1 MGHPSVIIA
10 APSSGTGKTTVT
22 LGMIR
27 AFRDRGVNISS
38 AKIGPD
44 YIDPRFHEMAGNRRC
59 INLDSWSMRE
69 RLFENLV
76 LECQKNSDLFI
87 IEGVMGLFDGAAE
100 QGAFGNGSTASVAKK
115 LQTPVIL
122 VVDAKSQAQ
131 SVAALV
137 KGFRDHD
144 PNLNLA
150 GIILNRVGSDRHAQ
164 LIKKTLDEENI
175 FIFGFIPRCKEL
187 ELASRYLG
195 LVQALELKDVEKHIA
210 GIAKI
215 IDNCIDM
222 DAVRK
227 VATSHTMTRQTSSSG
242 IKPLGQHIS
251 IASDAAFSFIYPHI
265 IESWR
270 ENGAEIA
277 TFSPLKDENPNPN
290 SDAVYLPGGY
300 PELYADQLAH
310 NRNFFNSL
318 RVSASQNKFIFGEC
332 GGYMVLGDYLI
343 DQSGNR
349 HEMLGLLPLTT
360 SFENK
365 KLSLGYR
372 TATTVCKTA
381 LGPIGTRFRCH
392 EFHYAS
398 IVSSEGENL
407 FEVEDA
413 DQTQLEPVGS
423 KNKSVSG
430 SFMHL
435 IDYR

>member
-1 MGHPSVIIA
+1 
-10 APSSGTGKTTVT
+10 
-22 LGMIR
+22 
-27 AFRDRGVNISS
+27 
-38 AKIGPD
+38 
-44 YIDPRFHEMAGNRRC
+44 MAGNRRC

-69 RLFENLV
+69 HLFEKLV
-76 LECQKNSDLFI
+76 LECEPRSDLFI

-100 QGAFGNGSTASVAKK
+100 RGAFGNGSTASVAKK
-115 LQTPVIL
+115 LQAPVIL

-144 PNLNLA
+144 PGLHLA

-164 LIKKTLDEENI
+164 LIKEALDKENI
-175 FIFGFIPRCKEL
+175 FIFGFIPQCKKL

-195 LVQALELKDVEKHIA
+195 LVQAHELKDIDKHID

-215 IDNCIDM
+215 IDDHIDLN
-222 DAVRK
+222 AIRK
-227 VATSHTMTRQTSSSG
+227 VAASHTVTRQALSSG

-251 IASDAAFSFIYPHI
+251 IANDAAFSFIYPHI
-265 IESWR
+265 LEGWR
-270 ENGAEIA
+270 ESGAEIT
-277 TFSPLKDENPNPN
+277 TFSPLEDETPDPN

-300 PELYADQLAH
+300 PELYAEQLAH
-310 NRNFFNSL
+310 NINFFNSL
-318 RVSASQNKFIFGEC
+318 RIAAGQNKFIFGEC

-343 DQSGNR
+343 DQGGTQ
-349 HEMLGLLPLTT
+349 HEMAGLLPLTT

-372 TATTVCKTA
+372 TATTVSKTPF
-381 LGPIGTRFRCH
+381 GPVGTRFRCH

-398 IVSSEGENL
+398 IITNKGENL
-407 FEVEDA
+407 FNAEDA
-413 DQTQLEPVGS
+413 VQTKLGS
-423 KNKSVSG
+423 IGSRNKSVLG

-435 IDYR
+435 IDYA